1 MTQHIS
7 VLKEEVIKQLDIQ
20 PDGRYVD
27 CTLGM
32 GGHSEAILER
42 LTGGHLYAFDQDE
55 YALSQARNRL
65 SAYSSKVTYIPENFQ
80 HLKQEL
86 HRLEVDEVDG
96 ILFDLGVSSP
106 QFDVAERGF
115 SYRFTGPLD
124 MRMDQEQALTAEVIV
139 NEWPFEKLVSIISRY
154 GEEKFAKSIA
164 RHIEKNREKQAIKTT
179 TELVDIIKA
188 AIPAA
193 ARRTGGHPAKRV
205 FQALRIAVND
215 ELRVFEASLKQAIE
229 LLSVGG
235 RIAVITF
242 HSLEDRICKQTLK
255 GFSEPP
261 DLPRG
266 LPVIPEAYQ
275 PSLKLVNRK
284 PVVPADSEMANNRRA
299 HSAKLRIA
307 EKIRPIN
314 REENER

>member
-7 VLKEEVIKQLDIQ
+7 VLKQEVIKQLDIQ

-124 MRMDQEQALTAEVIV
+124 MRMDQEQTLTAEVIV
-139 NEWPFEKLVSIISRY
+139 NE
-154 GEEKFAKSIA
+154 
-164 RHIEKNREKQAIKTT
+164 
-179 TELVDIIKA
+179 
-188 AIPAA
+188 
-193 ARRTGGHPAKRV
+193 
-205 FQALRIAVND
+205 
-215 ELRVFEASLKQAIE
+215 
-229 LLSVGG
+229 
-235 RIAVITF
+235 
-242 HSLEDRICKQTLK
+242 
-255 GFSEPP
+255 
-261 DLPRG
+261 
-266 LPVIPEAYQ
+266 
-275 PSLKLVNRK
+275 
-284 PVVPADSEMANNRRA
+284 
-299 HSAKLRIA
+299 
-307 EKIRPIN
+307 
-314 REENER
+314 